1 MNDHSKNI
9 QGIYEAIIQH
19 TPDLIYAFDLN
30 YRFTYANDALLKMW
44 GRTIDESVGKSLLE
58 LGYEPWH
65 AEMHEREIDQVVATK
80 AAIRGEVSFP
90 HATLGKRIYDYI
102 FAPVF
107 NEKGEVIAIS
117 GTTRDISEIKHAEA
131 NLKASEMRFR
141 TMVEQAP
148 FAISVL
154 RGENYIVEVANEK
167 QLKLW
172 GKRKEEVMNLPIFT
186 AIPEGKGQGFEE
198 LLYNV
203 YTSGIPFIAN
213 EIPTT
218 LTRNGRKETFYSNF
232 TYEPLFDGGNK
243 LTGIISVVTDVTE
256 QVQSRKIIEESEQ
269 NIRSMVLESPIGICV
284 LDANTLISEIVNDS
298 FVEIAGKRYEDIAG
312 KYYWDTF
319 AEARPYYETALSNV
333 ITNGESY
340 YANEVEMMLI
350 RHGKEE
356 LIYVSF
362 VYAPLKDLE
371 GHVTKVAVWVLD
383 NTLQV
388 KSRRKVEES
397 DKRFRNMVK
406 QAPVGITILRG
417 PKHIVELA
425 NDDYLQLVGR
435 KEVEFIGKPLFE
447 VLPEFEESIR
457 ELLNNV
463 LKTGIPYHGNEVA
476 IPIHRNDMQGIGYF
490 DFLYYPLKEE
500 DGNISGIIITV
511 TEVTEKVEGRK
522 KTEQNEERLNI
533 VVEASELGTWELNL
547 KTMVPQY
554 SEKYLNII
562 GGYKGVTELTHT
574 QLLKHLHPED
584 FQIREEAFQKAMATG
599 TLYYEARLVWQDKSI
614 HWMQAKGKVL
624 FDSNNLPEKM
634 IGTIR
639 DITEEKTHQQQ
650 LEESEQ
656 RFRNLILQS
665 PVAKAILKGKDHV
678 VEMANEAILK
688 NIWRKKESEVI
699 GKSILEVFPELKNQK
714 YSQLL
719 DEVFLTGKKHTGKE
733 SLISLNGNDG
743 VKYYYVDFEY
753 APVYSSGDIIS
764 GIKITAVDVT
774 EKVEARKIVE
784 ENEERFRTLAQT
796 LPQLTWVTDAKGNSE
811 FASSRW
817 IDYSGIEPRG
827 ESEWNSIVHPDDRVR
842 INTVWMQSLATGNIY
857 TADVRLRRKDGE
869 YRWHSV
875 KGEPVFDKNNK
886 IIKWVGAFTDIHEQK
901 LREERKD
908 EFISIAS
915 HEMKTPLTTAKAY
928 LQMLEGLLDE
938 DNAEAKL
945 YAHKASQAVN
955 RLNELIGELLDVS
968 KIRLGKLNYTIT
980 TFNFNALIASTLENM
995 QLTSQSHTII
1005 KTGSVKDNVSGDKER
1020 LQQVIINLLSNAIK
1034 YSPGEKEV
1042 FVSVA
1047 QEGDSIKVSV
1057 KDKGIG
1063 IAAENLNKIFEK
1075 YHRIEDH
1082 AVQFQGLGI
1091 GLFISYEII
1100 QRHNGELWAES
1111 EPGKGSVFHFSIP
1124 ISSNI

>member
-44 GRTIDESVGKSLLE
+44 GRTIDESVGKRLLE

-90 HATLGKRIYDYI
+90 HATLGRRIYDYI

-107 NEKGEVIAIS
+107 NEKGDVISIS
-117 GTTRDISEIKHAEA
+117 GTTRDISEIRHAQE
-131 NLKASEMRFR
+131 NLK
-141 TMVEQAP
+141 V
-148 FAISVL
+148 
-154 RGENYIVEVANEK
+154 
-167 QLKLW
+167 
-172 GKRKEEVMNLPIFT
+172 
-186 AIPEGKGQGFEE
+186 
-198 LLYNV
+198 
-203 YTSGIPFIAN
+203 
-213 EIPTT
+213 
-218 LTRNGRKETFYSNF
+218 
-232 TYEPLFDGGNK
+232 
-243 LTGIISVVTDVTE
+243 
-256 QVQSRKIIEESEQ
+256 
-269 NIRSMVLESPIGICV
+269 
-284 LDANTLISEIVNDS
+284 SEI
-298 FVEIAGKRYEDIAG
+298 
-312 KYYWDTF
+312 
-319 AEARPYYETALSNV
+319 
-333 ITNGESY
+333 
-340 YANEVEMMLI
+340 
-350 RHGKEE
+350 
-356 LIYVSF
+356 
-362 VYAPLKDLE
+362 
-371 GHVTKVAVWVLD
+371 
-383 NTLQV
+383 
-388 KSRRKVEES
+388 
-397 DKRFRNMVK
+397 RFRNMVK

-417 PKHIVELA
+417 PHHIVELA
-425 NDDYLQLVGR
+425 NDDYLKLVGR
-435 KEVEFIGKPLFE
+435 NESEFVGKPLFE
-447 VLPEFEESIR
+447 ALPEVEGSVR
-457 ELLNNV
+457 DLLNNV
-463 LKTGIPYHGNEVA
+463 LRTGMPYHGNEVP
-476 IPIHRNDMQGIGYF
+476 IPLKRDAGQETGHF

-500 DGNISGIIITV
+500 DGHISGIIVTV

-533 VVEASELGTWELNL
+533 VVDASELGTWELNL
-547 KTMVPQY
+547 KTMVPKY
-554 SEKYLNII
+554 SDKYLQII
-562 GGYKGVTELTHT
+562 GGYNDRPELTHP
-574 QLLKHLHPED
+574 QLLKHLHPD
-584 FQIREEAFQKAMATG
+584 DLTIREEAFKKALATG
-599 TLYYEARLVWQDKSI
+599 TLYYEARLIWNDNSI

-624 FDSNNLPEKM
+624 YDSNNLPDKM

-665 PVAKAILKGKDHV
+665 PVAKAILKGKDHI

-688 NIWRKKESEVI
+688 NIWRKEENEVL
-699 GKSILEVFPELKNQK
+699 GKSILEIFPELKDQK
-714 YSQLL
+714 YNQLL
-719 DEVFLTGKKHTGKE
+719 DEVFLTGKKHAGKE

-743 VKYYYVDFEY
+743 VKYFYVDFEY

-827 ESEWNSIVHPDDRVR
+827 ESEWNSIVHPDDRDR
-842 INTVWMQSLATGNIY
+842 INTVWMHSLTTGNIY
-857 TADVRLRRKDGE
+857 TSDVRLKRKDAE

-901 LREERKD
+901 LREEKKD

-928 LQMLEGLLDE
+928 LQMLECLLDE

-980 TFNFNALIASTLENM
+980 TFNFNELIASTVENM
-995 QLTSQSHTII
+995 QLTTQSHTII

-1042 FVSVA
+1042 FVSID
-1047 QEGDSIKVSV
+1047 QDGDSIKVSV

-1111 EPGKGSVFHFSIP
+1111 EPGKGSAFHFRIP

>member
-1 MNDHSKNI
+1 MEFTASGGILVSTKMNDQNKNI
-9 QGIYEAIIQH
+9 LGIYEAIIQN

-30 YRFTYANDALLKMW
+30 YRFVYANDALLKMW
-44 GRTIDESVGKSLLE
+44 GRTKEESIGKSLLE

-65 AEMHEREIDQVVATK
+65 AEMHECEIDQVVATK

-90 HATLGKRIYDYI
+90 HATLGRRIYDYI

-107 NEKGEVIAIS
+107 NEKGDVISIS
-117 GTTRDISEIKHAEA
+117 GTTRDISEIRHAQE
-131 NLKASEMRFR
+131 NLK
-141 TMVEQAP
+141 V
-148 FAISVL
+148 
-154 RGENYIVEVANEK
+154 
-167 QLKLW
+167 
-172 GKRKEEVMNLPIFT
+172 
-186 AIPEGKGQGFEE
+186 
-198 LLYNV
+198 
-203 YTSGIPFIAN
+203 
-213 EIPTT
+213 
-218 LTRNGRKETFYSNF
+218 
-232 TYEPLFDGGNK
+232 
-243 LTGIISVVTDVTE
+243 
-256 QVQSRKIIEESEQ
+256 
-269 NIRSMVLESPIGICV
+269 
-284 LDANTLISEIVNDS
+284 SEI
-298 FVEIAGKRYEDIAG
+298 
-312 KYYWDTF
+312 
-319 AEARPYYETALSNV
+319 
-333 ITNGESY
+333 
-340 YANEVEMMLI
+340 
-350 RHGKEE
+350 
-356 LIYVSF
+356 
-362 VYAPLKDLE
+362 
-371 GHVTKVAVWVLD
+371 
-383 NTLQV
+383 
-388 KSRRKVEES
+388 
-397 DKRFRNMVK
+397 RFRNMVK

-417 PKHIVELA
+417 PQHIVELA
-425 NDDYLQLVGR
+425 NDDYLKLVGR
-435 KEVEFIGKPLFE
+435 NETEFVGKPLFE
-447 VLPEFEESIR
+447 VLPEVEGSVR
-457 ELLNNV
+457 DLLNNV
-463 LKTGIPYHGNEVA
+463 LRTGMPYHGNEVP
-476 IPIHRNDMQGIGYF
+476 IPLTRDTGQETGHF

-500 DGNISGIIITV
+500 DGHISGIIVTV

-533 VVEASELGTWELNL
+533 VVDASELGTWELNL
-547 KTMVPQY
+547 KTMVPKY
-554 SEKYLNII
+554 SDKYLQII
-562 GGYKGVTELTHT
+562 GGYKNRPELTHP
-574 QLLKHLHPED
+574 QLLKHLHPD
-584 FQIREEAFQKAMATG
+584 DLQMREEAFKKALATG
-599 TLYYEARLVWQDKSI
+599 TLYYEARLIWNDNSI

-624 FDSNNLPEKM
+624 YDSNNLPDKM

-665 PVAKAILKGKDHV
+665 PVAKAILKGKDHI

-688 NIWRKKESEVI
+688 NIWRKEESEVL
-699 GKSILEVFPELKNQK
+699 GKSILDIFPELKDQK
-714 YSQLL
+714 YHQLL
-719 DEVFLTGKKHTGKE
+719 DEVFLSGKKHTGKE

-753 APVYSSGDIIS
+753 APVYSSGNIIS

-817 IDYSGIEPRG
+817 MDYSGIEPRG
-827 ESEWNSIVHPDDRVR
+827 VSEWNSIVHPDDRDR
-842 INTVWMQSLATGNIY
+842 INTVWMHSLATGNIY
-857 TADVRLRRKDGE
+857 IADVRLKRKDGE

-886 IIKWVGAFTDIHEQK
+886 IIKWVGAFTEIHEQK
-901 LREERKD
+901 MREERKD

-938 DNAEAKL
+938 GNPDAKL
-945 YAHKASQAVN
+945 YAQKASQSVN

-968 KIRLGKLNYTIT
+968 KIRLGKLNYTIS
-980 TFNFNALIASTLENM
+980 TFNFNELIASTVENM

-1042 FVSVA
+1042 FVSIA
-1047 QEGDSIKVSV
+1047 QDGDSIKVSV
-1057 KDKGIG
+1057 KDNGIG
-1063 IAAENLNKIFEK
+1063 IASENLNKIFEK

-1100 QRHNGELWAES
+1100 QRHNGKLWAES
-1111 EPGKGSVFHFSIP
+1111 EPGKGSVFHFRIP
-1124 ISSNI
+1124 ISFNI